1 MRTVEKERTW
11 NDNWNNVIRYVL
23 FRDEKLK
30 KQMLV
35 PDGVRVNEFILKYF
49 VKDAAADE
57 LLVNEKVRIVYYDR
71 TGWDTGNKNVKL
83 RYKEFDIYVKED
95 VLYNATDDTLKSR
108 ANLISERQQYLLTK
122 DDTIQHLRFAY
133 EDDFD
138 MWTKTVGYK
147 RYHIIFSYKTTV

>member
-35 PDGVRVNEFILKYF
+35 PDSVRVNEFILKYF

-71 TGWDTGNKNVKL
+71 AGWDTGNKNVKL

-122 DDTIQHLRFAY
+122 DDTIQHLRFSY

-147 RYHIIFSYKTTV
+147 RYHVVFSYKTTV

>member
-35 PDGVRVNEFILKYF
+35 PDSVRVNEFILKYF

-147 RYHIIFSYKTTV
+147 RYHIVFSYKTTV

>member
-1 MRTVEKERTW
+1 
-11 NDNWNNVIRYVL
+11 
-23 FRDEKLK
+23 
-30 KQMLV
+30 MLV
-35 PDGVRVNEFILKYF
+35 PDSVRVNEFILKYF

-108 ANLISERQQYLLTK
+108 ANLISER
-122 DDTIQHLRFAY
+122 
-133 EDDFD
+133 
-138 MWTKTVGYK
+138 
-147 RYHIIFSYKTTV
+147 